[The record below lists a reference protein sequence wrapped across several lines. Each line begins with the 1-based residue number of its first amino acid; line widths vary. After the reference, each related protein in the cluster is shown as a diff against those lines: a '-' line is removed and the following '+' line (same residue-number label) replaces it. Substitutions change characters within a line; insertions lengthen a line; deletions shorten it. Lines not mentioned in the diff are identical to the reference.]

1 MSENIEEK
9 EANEVKSEATPE
21 QNTAST
27 GNDEA
32 KVAELND
39 KYLRLYSDFD
49 NYRKRSIKEKNDAYA
64 NATSDVFKAFLPTLD
79 DFDRALKSLETANDI
94 QALKEGINLIHGKLL
109 STLKQKGLAEME
121 AQTKDFDADY
131 HEAIT
136 EIPAPSDEL
145 KGKVVDVIEKG
156 YILNGKI
163 IRYAKVIVGK

>member
-49 NYRKRSIKEKNDAYA
+49 NYRNQVELKKKALKQEPGIFEESLNRFFSFINLVIERKNQFIDLIKRSV
-64 NATSDVFKAFLPTLD
+64 SLFKMLNYCISVVMLHEMFH
-79 DFDRALKSLETANDI
+79 FGI
-94 QALKEGINLIHGKLL
+94 Q
-109 STLKQKGLAEME
+109 LA
-121 AQTKDFDADY
+121 
-131 HEAIT
+131 
-136 EIPAPSDEL
+136 
-145 KGKVVDVIEKG
+145 
-156 YILNGKI
+156 
-163 IRYAKVIVGK
+163 